1 MSLSKND
8 KNEVITFLDKMDL
21 DLNINSSQ
29 INKIKSRLPEY
40 IHASKKIGHS
50 HSQSQYALLTLN
62 LISDSPLS
70 RMKQCVTQI
79 HHKYN
84 ALQEAYY
91 KIKYLKEESKTC
103 QYSIRRDEI
112 ASQINGFSVSMS
124 SALREIGLFQDM
136 YESLR
141 KNNNISEEWTEG
153 DYEDQEVPRMIRS
166 CFRLAIQNLMS
177 HDHLSQSCVEYAEQL
192 GIHPYVIWSESEK
205 YFKDI
210 ESRQSGLVDIT
221 HLYNF
226 YDQMVNKYGNEY
238 KKALRRMGLNELGSK
253 EFLAEIIKRDM
264 R

>member
-1 MSLSKND
+1 MYLRRND
-8 KNEVITFLDKMDL
+8 KNDIESFLDNIDL
-21 DLNINSSQ
+21 DLNVNNSQ
-29 INKIKSRLPEY
+29 IDKIKDRLPEY

-50 HSQSQYALLTLN
+50 HSQSQYSLLTLN
-62 LISDSPLS
+62 LISDSPMA
-70 RMKQCVTQI
+70 RMKQCITQI

-91 KIKYLKEESKTC
+91 KIKYLKEELKTC
-103 QYSIRRDEI
+103 QYPLRKEEI
-112 ASQINGFSVSMS
+112 ANQINGFSVSMS

-141 KNNNISEEWTEG
+141 KNNNISKDWTEE
-153 DYEDQEVPRMIRS
+153 DYEAQEVPRMIRS

-192 GIHPYVIWSESEK
+192 GIHPYTIWSESEK
-205 YFKDI
+205 YFKEI
-210 ESRQSGLVDIT
+210 ESNENGLIDIT

-226 YDQMVNKYGNEY
+226 YDEMVHKYGNEY
-238 KKALRRMGLNELGSK
+238 KKALQRMGLDELGSK
-253 EFLAEIIKRDM
+253 EFLSEILKKDM